1 MSHFSDVNDFHTRFR
16 LEVGTYPHLLN
27 DEELNLRVEM
37 FHEEII
43 EFTRAHRKGDLV
55 AAFDA
60 LLDLAYFVIGT
71 AVKMCLPWNRGWM
84 AVHFA
89 NMRKARVPSGE
100 TSATLKTRK
109 ATRSVQ
115 PQGRLRRSCRQTA
128 NAARQSTAATS
139 NPIRNPSNTC
149 IRR

>member
-100 TSATLKTRK
+100 TSKVRG
-109 ATRSVQ
+109 
-115 PQGRLRRSCRQTA
+115 GRTGFDVVKPEGWEGPESSLNRLLNVRRQEVLDDAHDNSRG
-128 NAARQSTAATS
+128 S
-139 NPIRNPSNTC
+139 
-149 IRR
+149 